1 MLSVTAI
8 NILTGPDMLMA
19 LLEYIDIIQPESQW
33 QYKADINFWRICLS
47 LALHNIVF
55 KPS

>member
-1 MLSVTAI
+1 MLIVV
-8 NILTGPDMLMA
+8 
-19 LLEYIDIIQPESQW
+19 LEYTDTIQPESQW
-33 QYKADINFWRICLS
+33 QYKADINFWRIYLS

>member
-19 LLEYIDIIQPESQW
+19 LLEYIDTIQPES
-33 QYKADINFWRICLS
+33 
-47 LALHNIVF
+47 
-55 KPS
+55 